1 LQLGEEGAIQVFRQ
15 LVAGGALL
23 LGAVGQLQFE
33 VVAHRLQAEYGA
45 EARLM
50 PSRYNMA
57 RWVTAED
64 PKELRKFID
73 ANVSNIAYDV
83 VEAPAF
89 LVSSTAQLRVAEE
102 RYPAIRFHAM
112 REHGG
117 QVFADKV

>member
-1 LQLGEEGAIQVFRQ
+1 MA
-15 LVAGGALL
+15 AGGALL

-57 RWVTAED
+57 RWITAQD

-73 ANVSNIAYDV
+73 ANAGHIAYDV

-89 LVSSTAQLRVAEE
+89 LVSSIAQLRVAEE

>member
-1 LQLGEEGAIQVFRQ
+1 
-15 LVAGGALL
+15 
-23 LGAVGQLQFE
+23 
-33 VVAHRLQAEYGA
+33 
-45 EARLM
+45 M
-50 PSRYNMA
+50 SSRYNMA

>member
-1 LQLGEEGAIQVFRQ
+1 M
-15 LVAGGALL
+15 
-23 LGAVGQLQFE
+23 QFE

-50 PSRYNMA
+50 SSRYNMA
-57 RWVTAED
+57 RWVTADD